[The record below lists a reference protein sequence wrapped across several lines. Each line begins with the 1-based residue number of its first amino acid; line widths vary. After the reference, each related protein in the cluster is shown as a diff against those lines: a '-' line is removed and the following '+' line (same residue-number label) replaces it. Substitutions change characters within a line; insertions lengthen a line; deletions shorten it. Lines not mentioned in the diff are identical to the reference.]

1 MARITSRVW
10 GTFIKTLPITF
21 HFEQTGDF
29 KWLRICMGFQSRDL
43 ILIGHPIGAHHL
55 PVNIWPR
62 VVFMIKKMVLCA
74 IFGCGTRSG
83 RDKGINMARIYLK
96 LLLVEEKKYGNFPKR
111 GETNG
116 FLRSAGK
123 TSWTTFWITAGS
135 VVNILSPEKWLNC
148 GIVTIQIG
156 LRPNI

>member
-1 MARITSRVW
+1 
-10 GTFIKTLPITF
+10 
-21 HFEQTGDF
+21 
-29 KWLRICMGFQSRDL
+29 
-43 ILIGHPIGAHHL
+43 
-55 PVNIWPR
+55 
-62 VVFMIKKMVLCA
+62 MIKKMVLCA

-123 TSWTTFWITAGS
+123 TSWTTF
-135 VVNILSPEKWLNC
+135 
-148 GIVTIQIG
+148 
-156 LRPNI
+156 

>member
-29 KWLRICMGFQSRDL
+29 KWLRMCMGFQSHDL

-74 IFGCGTRSG
+74 IFGCGTQNG

-96 LLLVEEKKYGNFPKR
+96 LLLVEEKKYGNFPRR

-116 FLRSAGK
+116 FLRSAFEEIFVVTRFHHMHLHVGTFVIFYMVFLGK
-123 TSWTTFWITAGS
+123 Y
-135 VVNILSPEKWLNC
+135 KC
-148 GIVTIQIG
+148 
-156 LRPNI
+156 